1 MLPEGSVIAISLL
14 EFWSVLAVVTPALAG
29 STTCPKPSKYVT
41 TPGVDVIVTFPVL
54 LGRGPMSIGP
64 SLFELKEDLTPVK
77 VRGAPAVQLRIP
89 DICQFS
95 TIRDT
100 MGWAFARNARFGP
113 KGNMNVPLLVI

>member
-1 MLPEGSVIAISLL
+1 M
-14 EFWSVLAVVTPALAG
+14 AVVTPALAG

-54 LGRGPMSIGP
+54 LGRAPRSIGA
-64 SLFELKEDLTPVK
+64 SLFELKEDLAPVK
-77 VRGAPAVQLRIP
+77 VSGAPAVQLRIP
-89 DICQFS
+89 DNCQFS

-100 MGWAFARNARFGP
+100 MGWAFASSARFGP